1 MLLKEL
7 LVLNEVER
15 KHKNVYLADRE
26 RILFSP
32 LRFED
37 YSRLLDEEK
46 HYFDY
51 RQFYQQTSREGKGL
65 TITRNVLYEDTTIY
79 VSRHTR
85 YAFPILHNHD
95 FIELVYVM
103 NGSCINY
110 INGQAIAM
118 HKGDFCF
125 LAPEAVHALLAV
137 NDDDVII
144 NMLLWKESMEASF
157 ADLFRR
163 DCYITDFFKQLLL
176 GKHYAP
182 YMIFHTDGD
191 RKILNQ
197 VLRLYG
203 EFLEKD
209 VNYIEMIG
217 YILNEIF
224 IDLNR
229 NYLSTLEVGKKENYS
244 SKSSLYPMLSLIRLN
259 YQTITLTTLAKQFSY
274 SESYLSKLIKKNT
287 GKTFKSIVEE
297 ARIDNAKKLLLT
309 TTLSLT
315 EISQK
320 AGYFD
325 SSHMNRDF
333 IKWLGV
339 SPKKWLESQSKDD
352 R

>member
-1 MLLKEL
+1 
-7 LVLNEVER
+7 
-15 KHKNVYLADRE
+15 
-26 RILFSP
+26 
-32 LRFED
+32 
-37 YSRLLDEEK
+37 
-46 HYFDY
+46 
-51 RQFYQQTSREGKGL
+51 
-65 TITRNVLYEDTTIY
+65 
-79 VSRHTR
+79 
-85 YAFPILHNHD
+85 
-95 FIELVYVM
+95 
-103 NGSCINY
+103 
-110 INGQAIAM
+110 
-118 HKGDFCF
+118 
-125 LAPEAVHALLAV
+125 
-137 NDDDVII
+137 
-144 NMLLWKESMEASF
+144 MEASF

-163 DCYITDFFKQLLL
+163 DCYVTNFFKQLLL

-209 VNYIEMIG
+209 SNYIEMIG

-224 IDLNR
+224 IDFNR
-229 NYLSTLEVGKKENYS
+229 NYISTLEIGKKENYS
-244 SKSSLYPMLSLIRLN
+244 SKSSLYPMLSLILLN

-287 GKTFKSIVEE
+287 GKTFKFIVEE
-297 ARIDNAKKLLLT
+297 ARIANAKKLLLT

-333 IKWLGV
+333 IKWLGI